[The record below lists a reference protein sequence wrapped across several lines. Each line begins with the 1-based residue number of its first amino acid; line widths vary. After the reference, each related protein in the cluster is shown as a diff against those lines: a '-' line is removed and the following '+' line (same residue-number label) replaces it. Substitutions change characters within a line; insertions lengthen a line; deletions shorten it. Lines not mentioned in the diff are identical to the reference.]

1 MAYNWEKTAAETKD
15 RISELKANLRMKER
29 MNWIFGKNQGK
40 KTNTPTYIFAKHM
53 KYQDEEK
60 IDTDLKSTS
69 SWPDDNGA
77 MSIGCEERKLWDPRL
92 LYLARLSSMYE
103 GHNKPKTF
111 SSVQGFN
118 HVSFLRGTLENV
130 FQPTMK
136 WIKNKNVRGESHG
149 MNTLVMSTET
159 SEHRGFQ
166 FGSKSEG
173 KDQNNFKMFEREHQ
187 TMYRY
192 V

>member
-1 MAYNWEKTAAETKD
+1 
-15 RISELKANLRMKER
+15 
-29 MNWIFGKNQGK
+29 
-40 KTNTPTYIFAKHM
+40 M

-69 SWPDDNGA
+69 SWPDDNGT
-77 MSIGCEERKLWDPRL
+77 MSIGCEERKLWDPRF
-92 LYLARLSSMYE
+92 LYLAGLSSMYE
-103 GHNKPKTF
+103 GHNKPKPF

-136 WIKNKNVRGESHG
+136 WIKNKNVRGASHG

-159 SEHRGFQ
+159 SGHRGFQ
-166 FGSKSEG
+166 FGSKSDG
-173 KDQNNFKMFEREHQ
+173 KDQNNF
-187 TMYRY
+187 
-192 V
+192 